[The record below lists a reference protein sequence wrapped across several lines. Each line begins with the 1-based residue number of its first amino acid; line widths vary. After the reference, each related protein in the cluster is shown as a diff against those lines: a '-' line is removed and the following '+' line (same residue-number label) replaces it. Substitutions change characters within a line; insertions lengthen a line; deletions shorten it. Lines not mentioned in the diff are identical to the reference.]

1 MGTTSTVRRSRR
13 RGRRQTQMVKRMRLR
28 GGTLCIP
35 CIAPSVTSA
44 IPVFAAGALGIMG
57 NETSRSQTMRVKEN
71 GDRVYTYQAENIKK
85 DSSLSQTSNKK
96 QTKKKQTKKKSKPT
110 KIEKLCLTMTGSPNK
125 GWTLTKK
132 TNRRQT
138 TIRFKKGT
146 SIKDAKSRFRKYIC
160 SCEKRGY
167 KQC

>member
-1 MGTTSTVRRSRR
+1 MGKTSTVRRSRR

-44 IPVFAAGALGIMG
+44 IPVFAAGALGITG

-85 DSSLSQTSNKK
+85 DSSLSQTS
-96 QTKKKQTKKKSKPT
+96 KKKQTKKKSKPT
-110 KIEKLCLTMTGSPNK
+110 KICLTMTGSPNK
-125 GWTLTKK
+125 GWTLAKK

-167 KQC
+167 TQC